1 MERVFTAAKLMLHCA
16 RHWPAYGRLPKMK
29 GEEKMNIADSKARA
43 AENHAQI
50 LKNYEDALRNA
61 GPKLKE
67 LILDRAA
74 NDRAVDLFELQ
85 DLVKAA
91 YPDGA

>member
-1 MERVFTAAKLMLHCA
+1 
-16 RHWPAYGRLPKMK
+16 
-29 GEEKMNIADSKARA
+29 MNIVDSKTRA

-50 LKNYEDALRNA
+50 LKNYEDALKGA

-74 NDRAVDLFELQ
+74 HDRAVDLFELRALIQ
-85 DLVKAA
+85 AA